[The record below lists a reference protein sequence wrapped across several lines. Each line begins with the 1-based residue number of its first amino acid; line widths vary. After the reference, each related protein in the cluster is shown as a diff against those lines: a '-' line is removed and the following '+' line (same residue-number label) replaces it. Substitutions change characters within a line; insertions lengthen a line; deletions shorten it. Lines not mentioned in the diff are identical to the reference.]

1 MGKQVF
7 QGRYTTEA
15 AGEEGFVVFL
25 IGMRINKWR
34 AVHKWLPVLRAMPPM
49 IKELYTQKDMGFL
62 DMENFFTGR
71 TVLMVQY
78 WESEEALMDYA
89 RGKKHRQAWKKFYQ
103 LADDTEEVGIYH
115 ETYLQ
120 KPGQFESIYGNMPK
134 FGLAKAI
141 GHTEI
146 TPQTVSARRR
156 LKSHTAAKG

>member
-34 AVHKWLPVLRAMPPM
+34 AVHQWLPVLRAMPPM
-49 IKELYTQKDMGFL
+49 VKELYTYKDKGFL
-62 DMENFFTGR
+62 EMENFFTGR
-71 TVLMVQY
+71 TVLLLQY
-78 WESEEALMDYA
+78 WKSEEALLTYA
-89 RGKKHRQAWKKFYQ
+89 RGEKHRKAWKKFYQ
-103 LADDTEEVGIYH
+103 LAGDTEEVGIYH

-120 KPGQFESIYGNMPK
+120 KPGQYESIYGNMPK

-141 GHTEI
+141 GHTKI
-146 TPQTVSARRR
+146 NPQTVSARRR
-156 LKSHTAAKG
+156 LKRHDAAKG